1 MNDEKITQNPK
12 TIAITEEMI
21 PVVVDNDQLS
31 VLRVIVDGNPASC
44 FLHDRVFYSTKVVI
58 LFDEPHPKWD
68 ERFTTKYFRF
78 ERPGT
83 LDWGHNEEYMNIDAV
98 LEV

>member
-1 MNDEKITQNPK
+1 MKNNKNK
-12 TIAITEEMI
+12 SKIAITEEMI
-21 PVVVDNDQLS
+21 PIVVGNEEVRMIRVKVDDHL
-31 VLRVIVDGNPASC
+31 ASL
-44 FLHDRVFYSTKVVI
+44 FLHDRVWNTMKVVI

-68 ERFTTKYFRF
+68 ECFTTKYFRF